1 MFLLIAVQGI
11 FSIFVFIVLV
21 QAFLFFRNHSKDM
34 MDLKVRLLNIERAV
48 RSKAEV
54 VKRAEAEE

>member
-1 MFLLIAVQGI
+1 MGLFLVVQGI
-11 FSIFVFIVLV
+11 FSIFAFIVLV

-48 RSKAEV
+48 KGEQ
-54 VKRAEAEE
+54 KDD